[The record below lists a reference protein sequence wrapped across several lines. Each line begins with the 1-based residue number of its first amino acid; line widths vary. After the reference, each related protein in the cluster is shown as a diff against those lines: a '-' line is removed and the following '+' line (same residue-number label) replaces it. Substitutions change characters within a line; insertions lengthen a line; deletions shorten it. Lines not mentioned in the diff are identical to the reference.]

1 MRYLVRI
8 IHILSIPLIAHSAWA
23 QPYEQLDPKI
33 VKIISNQAIYRKSI
47 VTSKADTQTLDYN
60 IYGIHPNNCQS
71 ALKKLS
77 RYEKF
82 HEYLDLVKLSGY
94 DEKKK
99 MIYLFIDSTLLPFPM
114 SLNFKID
121 RITKVGTYEFS
132 FDKGFLK
139 GLIGHIYVQETK
151 SGCYFH
157 ADSKWSGPSS
167 KIPDTIF
174 EIFSETVGELA
185 MSNLFRVTKSY

>member
-1 MRYLVRI
+1 MT
-8 IHILSIPLIAHSAWA
+8 LSVYAEVYDS
-23 QPYEQLDPKI
+23 LDPKI
-33 VKIISNQAIYRKSI
+33 VKIITNKNIYRKSI
-47 VTSKADTQTLDYN
+47 VTSQGDIQSLDYN
-60 IYGIHPNNCQS
+60 IYGIHPNDCKT

-94 DEKKK
+94 DENKK
-99 MIYLFIDSTLLPFPM
+99 MIYLFIDSALLPFPM

-121 RITKVGTYEFS
+121 RITKPGRYEFS

-139 GLIGHIYVQETK
+139 GLIGHINVHETK
-151 SGCYFH
+151 TGCYFH
-157 ADSKWSGPSS
+157 ADSKWSGPTS

-185 MSNLFRVTKSY
+185 MNNLFRVTKSY